1 VLLIK
6 NAEVQQ
12 LQNAIPEF
20 TESITEQDSDG
31 W

>member
-6 NAEVQQ
+6 NAEVQHPQ
-12 LQNAIPEF
+12 KAIPEF
-20 TESITEQDSDG
+20 TESIAEQDSDG